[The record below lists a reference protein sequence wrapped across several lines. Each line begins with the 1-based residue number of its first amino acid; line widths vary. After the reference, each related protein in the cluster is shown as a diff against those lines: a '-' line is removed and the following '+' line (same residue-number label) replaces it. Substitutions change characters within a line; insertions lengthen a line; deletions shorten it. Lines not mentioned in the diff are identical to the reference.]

1 MSNSKKD
8 NKEVFSKVNINWFP
22 GHMAKAIRQIEEDLK
37 LVDIVIE
44 LIDARIPVS
53 SQNPD
58 LNNIMK
64 KSSRPKKRIIV
75 LNKSD
80 LSDKQE
86 NEKWVKYFKSQGITA
101 VITDANSGNGINE
114 CVRQIEKEMQ
124 EEIEKMN
131 SKGRIGRKIRAMIV
145 GIPNVG
151 KSSFI
156 NRIAKRTSAEVG
168 NKPGVTKTKQWIR
181 INDNIELL
189 DTPGILWPKF
199 DSEEIGLNLSYIGTI
214 KDDILDKVE
223 ISYRLLEYLLENYR
237 KNVCERYD
245 FNIDEIDNIL
255 NRSEN
260 DEYGETYN
268 NVYDIMLMIGKKRG
282 ALISGG
288 NIDEEK
294 TARLILDD
302 FRSGKLGKIT
312 LEKSK

>member
-1 MSNSKKD
+1 MNSNEEKL
-8 NKEVFSKVNINWFP
+8 SKVNINWFP

-37 LVDIVIE
+37 LVDVIIE
-44 LIDARIPVS
+44 LLDARIPVA

-58 LNNIMK
+58 LKNIIK
-64 KSSRPKKRIIV
+64 KSGKPKKRIVV

-101 VITDANSGNGINE
+101 IVTDANSGNGINE
-114 CVRQIEKEMQ
+114 CLRQIEKEMQ
-124 EEIEKMN
+124 EEIAQLN
-131 SKGRIGRKIRAMIV
+131 AKGRIGRKIRAMIV

-156 NRIAKRTSAEVG
+156 NRIAKKTSAEVG
-168 NKPGVTKTKQWIR
+168 NKPGVTKAKQWIR

-199 DSEEIGLNLSYIGTI
+199 DNEEIALNLSYIGTI

-223 ISYRLLEYLLENYR
+223 IAYRLLKYLLENY
-237 KNVCERYD
+237 KQNVCERYKFD
-245 FNIDEIDNIL
+245 TDEIDNIL
-255 NRSEN
+255 NRNEN
-260 DEYGETYN
+260 DEYGEAYN

-312 LEKSK
+312 LEKCK

>member
-1 MSNSKKD
+1 MSKSENKHKSSSKA
-8 NKEVFSKVNINWFP
+8 SINWFP

-37 LVDIVIE
+37 LVDVIIE
-44 LIDARIPVS
+44 LLDARIPIS

-58 LNNIMK
+58 LNSIMN
-64 KSSRPKKRIIV
+64 KSSKPKKRIIV

-114 CVRQIEKEMQ
+114 CLRQIEKEMQ
-124 EEIEKMN
+124 EEIEKLN

-156 NRIAKRTSAEVG
+156 NRIAKKTSAEVG
-168 NKPGVTKTKQWIR
+168 NKPGVTKTRQWIR
-181 INDNIELL
+181 INENIELL

-199 DSEEIGLNLSYIGTI
+199 ENEGIGLNLSYIGTI
-214 KDDILDKVE
+214 KDEILDKVE
-223 ISYRLLEYLLENYR
+223 IAYRLLEYLLENY
-237 KNVCERYD
+237 KQNVCERYN
-245 FNIDEIDNIL
+245 FKIDEIDNVL
-255 NRSEN
+255 NKSRN

-288 NIDEEK
+288 NVDEEK

-312 LEKSK
+312 LERSK

>member
-1 MSNSKKD
+1 MNDNNRQNSI
-8 NKEVFSKVNINWFP
+8 INWFP

-37 LVDIVIE
+37 LVDVIIE
-44 LIDARIPVS
+44 LLDARIPIS

-64 KSSRPKKRIIV
+64 KSSKPKKRIIV

-86 NEKWVKYFKSQGITA
+86 NEKWVKYFRSQGITA
-101 VITDANSGNGINE
+101 IITDANSGNGINE
-114 CVRQIEKEMQ
+114 CLRQIEKEMQ
-124 EEIEKMN
+124 EEIAQLN
-131 SKGRIGRKIRAMIV
+131 AKGRIGRKIRAMIV

-156 NRIAKRTSAEVG
+156 NRIAKKTSAEVG

-199 DSEEIGLNLSYIGTI
+199 DNEEVGLNLSYIGTI

-223 ISYRLLEYLLENYR
+223 ISYRLLEYLLENY
-237 KNVCERYD
+237 KQNVCERYN

-255 NRSEN
+255 DRREN
-260 DEYGETYN
+260 DEYGKTYN

-294 TARLILDD
+294 TARLILED